1 MRLSPRPDLFNEF
14 CIGFCNF
21 SSHPQGVAVIYFSFI
36 FIFQEIVSQRR
47 GIAQTLKKIIR
58 EMNLLHWTIKLCD
71 SEETNPTLTS
81 EHILN
86 LWTNLV
92 RQYLIIKNNLSG
104 RWDTV
109 TTVIGTWVENKLKHQ
124 RLQHSEDSFLFADA
138 TLATLMQQI
147 CPQVQSFSLEQFL
160 PVYQK

>member
-58 EMNLLHWTIKLCD
+58 EMNLLHWTIKLWQWRNK
-71 SEETNPTLTS
+71 SNSHIRTHTKSLNKSGET
-81 EHILN
+81 E
-86 LWTNLV
+86 
-92 RQYLIIKNNLSG
+92 YLIIKNNLSG

>member
-58 EMNLLHWTIKLCD
+58 EMNLLHWTIKLWQWRNK
-71 SEETNPTLTS
+71 SNSHIRTHTKSLNKSGET
-81 EHILN
+81 E
-86 LWTNLV
+86 
-92 RQYLIIKNNLSG
+92 YLIIKNNLSG

-109 TTVIGTWVENKLKHQ
+109 TTVIGTWLENKLKHQ